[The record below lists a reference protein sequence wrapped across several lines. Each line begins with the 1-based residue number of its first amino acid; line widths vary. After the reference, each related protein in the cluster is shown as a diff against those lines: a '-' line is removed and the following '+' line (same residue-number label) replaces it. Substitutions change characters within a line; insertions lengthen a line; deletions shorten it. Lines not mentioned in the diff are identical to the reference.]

1 MNRTGTRTIETER
14 LRLRRF
20 TMDDAEDMY
29 RSWACDP
36 QVTKYLTWP
45 AHESAEVSRA
55 ILALWIPQYEDG
67 AFFNW
72 AIEWKETGAVI
83 GNISVVRLFEELEA
97 ADIGYCLGRAFWG
110 RGIMTEAL
118 RAVMAFLFDEAGL
131 NRVAASHDANNPGS
145 GRVMEKAGMRYEGI
159 MRQAGRNNTGVCDLV
174 WHAMIR
180 SDR

>member
-1 MNRTGTRTIETER
+1 MNRTGTRTIETQR

-29 RSWACDP
+29 RGWACDP

-72 AIEWKETGAVI
+72 AIEWKETGEAIGAMGYGPSCDCALPAREGEPICGFIPTGETVI
-83 GNISVVRLFEELEA
+83 DASQYQGEGRPICVLRLEL
-97 ADIGYCLGRAFWG
+97 
-110 RGIMTEAL
+110 
-118 RAVMAFLFDEAGL
+118 
-131 NRVAASHDANNPGS
+131 
-145 GRVMEKAGMRYEGI
+145 
-159 MRQAGRNNTGVCDLV
+159 
-174 WHAMIR
+174 
-180 SDR
+180 